1 MQKDTSSPS
10 YQSATII
17 LNPGSGR
24 SQGDAVVAALKE
36 IEAETGLIHDIITIN
51 PKESI
56 AKRCEAIVRDAK
68 QKDIPVI
75 AAGGDGTVN
84 LVAALCYRHQ
94 VTMGIIPL
102 GTFNYFARDLG
113 ISANPIEAVK
123 MLTTHQIRNVAVGLV
138 NDHVFLNNASLGIHA
153 RMIRERENHAARF
166 GRIRFIALLSGINCL
181 FEKHKP
187 NTIKLVADGKES
199 VREMAMLFVGNNRL
213 QLDNLGLGSKS
224 CAERDKLAV
233 VFMPPVSRLKTFFLL
248 VHGASKTLRFAP
260 DIQEFCAD
268 EFEVQ
273 TRKHR
278 IETVIDGELVW
289 LQGPLRFHIDKES
302 LSVLAP
308 VVEV

>member
-1 MQKDTSSPS
+1 MKKDTSSSS

-17 LNPGSGR
+17 LNPGSGL

-36 IEAETGLIHDIITIN
+36 IETETGLTHDIITISA
-51 PKESI
+51 KESI
-56 AKRCEAIVRDAK
+56 VKRCEAVVREAK
-68 QKDIPVI
+68 QKNQPVI

-84 LVAALCYRHQ
+84 LVAALCHRYQ

-113 ISANPIEAVK
+113 ISANPAEAVK
-123 MLTTHQIRNVAVGLV
+123 MLITHQIRKVAVGLV

-153 RMIRERENHAARF
+153 RMIRERENHSARF

-187 NTIKLVADGKES
+187 NTIKLVTDGKES
-199 VREMAMLFVGNNRL
+199 IREMAMLFVGNNRL

-233 VFMPPVSRLKTFFLL
+233 VFMPPVSRLRTFFLL
-248 VHGASKTLRFAP
+248 IHGASKTLRFAP

-268 EFEVQ
+268 EFEVH
-273 TRKHR
+273 TRRHR

-289 LQGPLRFHIDKES
+289 LPGPLHFRIDKES

-308 VVEV
+308 APEG